1 MATREHRRI
10 LITGAAGN
18 AGRLFLAEFQRRAI
32 PVRALVRNPERAHGL
47 PAGAQVVTGDMNR
60 PDTLAPALEGVETAV
75 LISSADER
83 MRETQC
89 SFVDA
94 AKRAGVRRI
103 VKFSG
108 QEAGRGFDP
117 GKFRFTRMHE
127 EIEDHIESS
136 GLRWTHLRPSQFM
149 QVFLREAGSVKE
161 RGVLALPLGDIELA
175 PVDLADVAAIG
186 AAAAL
191 ARDLDGHSLRIT
203 GPEALT
209 ARAVANTL
217 SEVLGRPIE
226 YVSLGIEERSRRL
239 REAGTPA
246 AFVDA
251 LAEQAA
257 ERLLHPQA
265 EVHIE
270 AHTRFGVQ
278 PTTFRDFLSRHA
290 DLFAR

>member
-1 MATREHRRI
+1 
-10 LITGAAGN
+10 
-18 AGRLFLAEFQRRAI
+18 
-32 PVRALVRNPERAHGL
+32 
-47 PAGAQVVTGDMNR
+47 
-60 PDTLAPALEGVETAV
+60 
-75 LISSADER
+75 

-94 AKRAGVRRI
+94 AQRAGVRRI

-117 GKFRFTRMHE
+117 KKFRFTRMHE
-127 EIEDHIESS
+127 EIEDHIASS

-149 QVFLREAGSVKE
+149 QVFLRESGSVRD
-161 RGVLALPLGDIELA
+161 RGVLALPLGDVELA

-186 AAAAL
+186 VAATL
-191 ARDLDGHSLRIT
+191 ATDVDGHSLRIT
-203 GPEALT
+203 GPQALT

-217 SEVLGRPIE
+217 SELLGRRID
-226 YVSLGIEERSRRL
+226 YVSLAIEERSRRL

-246 AFVDA
+246 VFVDA

-265 EVHIE
+265 EVDIQ
-270 AHTRFGVQ
+270 AHMRFGVR
-278 PTTFRDFLSRHA
+278 PTAFRDFIARHA
-290 DLFAR
+290 DLFGK